1 MFVCFIIFEGCII
14 IIMFITFVYCLFIY
28 FRATHIKFHIL
39 SSWIN
44 APWNSL
50 RPDWILGFGHKSL
63 VQWEKN
69 THKHTYIE
77 HIARLRTKKDEMEK
91 KMSKNKKTKR
101 WHEFIHFCIPS
112 ARKMYLL
119 IYSKDDDH
127 THSYVGSK
135 NTTYIHI
142 FEARKPCLFISV

>member
-1 MFVCFIIFEGCII
+1 
-14 IIMFITFVYCLFIY
+14 MFITFVYCLFIY

-69 THKHTYIE
+69 THKHTYLE

-91 KMSKNKKTKR
+91 KCQKIKRQRDGMSLYIFVFPQ
-101 WHEFIHFCIPS
+101 HEKCTYSYIRRMTTTLIRMLE
-112 ARKMYLL
+112 ARTPHTF
-119 IYSKDDDH
+119 IYSKH
-127 THSYVGSK
+127 ENHAYSYRYK
-135 NTTYIHI
+135 NVDI
-142 FEARKPCLFISV
+142 